1 MSLHCN
7 AADLLAQARR
17 LIASGRAS
25 EARPLLIDAAVIF
38 QQSGDRAG
46 YDAAVGLQ
54 EAIEAIVPSSRT
66 DG

>member
-17 LIASGRAS
+17 LIAAGRAS

-38 QQSGDRAG
+38 QQSGDRVG

-54 EAIEAIVPSSRT
+54 EAIGPILPSSR
-66 DG
+66 GEG